1 MKTVQMGI
9 IGLGSQG
16 QTYAQLIGEEEV
28 PFANLRAVCTSSEE
42 KGEAIRARFPQV
54 TVYKTYEEMI
64 RSGQVDAII
73 TCAPHKINTQI
84 AYESLRENVH
94 VLLEKPA
101 GISAEEVRYLTEYAA
116 TKPDLTFSMMFNQRT
131 HPLYQKVRHL
141 IQDGVIGEVRR
152 MNWIVTN
159 WWRPQAYYDSSS
171 WRATWKGEGGGVLVN
186 QAAHQLDLLQW
197 LFGLPSTV
205 FAKVNYGFK
214 RTIAV
219 EDDVTVLLDFDEGK
233 TGVFTTCT
241 HDIFGTD
248 RLEILGDQGKLLI
261 ENGKTLTVST
271 LPVSEQ
277 DISEKMSEENVR
289 EIVQGK
295 KDLSTLYTTETQN
308 FKSVWGEQ
316 HIRLITNFVQAI
328 RGEEQLIAP
337 GADGLNAV
345 QLSNAIHLSSWLEQE
360 VEIPADEK
368 LFNEQ
373 LAEQIVKELKE
384 Q

>member
-131 HPLYQKVRHL
+131 HPLYQKVRLL

-197 LFGLPSTV
+197 LFGLPSKV

-214 RTIAV
+214 RTITV

-261 ENGKTLTVST
+261 ENGKTLTIST

-360 VEIPADEK
+360 VQIPVDEK

>member
-197 LFGLPSTV
+197 LFGLPSKV

>member
-131 HPLYQKVRHL
+131 HPLYQKVRLL

-261 ENGKTLTVST
+261 ENGKTLTIST

-360 VEIPADEK
+360 VQIPVDEK

>member
-28 PFANLRAVCTSSEE
+28 PFASLRAVCTSSEE

-197 LFGLPSTV
+197 LFGLPSKV

-214 RTIAV
+214 RMITV

-360 VEIPADEK
+360 VQIPVDEK

-373 LAEQIVKELKE
+373 LAKQIVKELKE